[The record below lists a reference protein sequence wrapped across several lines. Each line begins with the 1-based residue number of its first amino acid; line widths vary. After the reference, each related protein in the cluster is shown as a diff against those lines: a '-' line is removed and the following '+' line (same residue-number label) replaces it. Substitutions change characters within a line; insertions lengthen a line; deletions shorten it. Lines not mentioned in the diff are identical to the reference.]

1 MSEKW
6 FLLPVGDIEKKL
18 KTNAA
23 SGLTVKAARARVE
36 KDEPF
41 FKIRKKSI
49 GVLIV
54 DLFVDFF
61 LLLLTITAFFA
72 LFFEGDRIIGGATLV
87 LLFLVLLFV
96 FFFGPFS
103 FSLKTGRFLL

>member
-1 MSEKW
+1 MNEKW

-23 SGLTVKAARARVE
+23 SGLTVKAARSRVR

-49 GVLIV
+49 GMLIV
-54 DLFVDFF
+54 ELFFDFS
-61 LLLLTITAFFA
+61 LLLLTLT
-72 LFFEGDRIIGGATLV
+72 
-87 LLFLVLLFV
+87 
-96 FFFGPFS
+96 
-103 FSLKTGRFLL
+103 